1 MRLRTF
7 SEIGGN
13 VVFGE
18 IVPKIVAVG
27 AAGALVGV
35 GEVLVGIRALVGLFV
50 VVVVKVIVGIAAL
63 IVVRGGEIIFV
74 HLLQRGVVNHFI
86 AHSFRQHG
94 DGQFHEVCHSNLKSR
109 LLQHLFH

>member
-35 GEVLVGIRALVGLFV
+35 GEVLVGIRALIGLFV

-63 IVVRGGEIIFV
+63 IVVRAGKSSLSTSSSAALSII
-74 HLLQRGVVNHFI
+74 
-86 AHSFRQHG
+86 S
-94 DGQFHEVCHSNLKSR
+94 SR
-109 LLQHLFH
+109 TLSASMVMGNSTRFATAI